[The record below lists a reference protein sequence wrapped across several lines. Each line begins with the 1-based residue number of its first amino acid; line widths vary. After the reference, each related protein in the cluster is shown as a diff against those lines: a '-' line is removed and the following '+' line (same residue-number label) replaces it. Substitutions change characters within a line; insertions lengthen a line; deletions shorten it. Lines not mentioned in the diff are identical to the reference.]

1 MKHSK
6 LFFITVGAALLAVSA
21 LTGCGNDGKTHIK
34 FWHTMGQS
42 NQDVLKRAIQEFQ
55 EKHPDVVVDHAAQG
69 DYSALHEKLM
79 SAIPAG
85 TMPTMAFCYP
95 DHVADYMASNA
106 IVNINDYLNDD
117 ELKFN
122 EEDGLQS
129 DFVNTY
135 WEEGTKY
142 EQTGIYS
149 VPFAKS
155 TEVLFYNKTFF
166 DKYSDKISVPTT
178 WEEMWNTCKIIKEQ
192 IMNAGLE
199 PTVEFPMGY
208 DSDSNLFITLCEQQG
223 ITYTTNDGISSPG
236 DHIKF
241 NNDQAKAMIT
251 DLVTKYKAGWFATK
265 NTLPN
270 NAYTSTYFTEGKTV
284 MSIGST
290 GGTSYNVSVNFDVEI
305 APAPVTSN
313 TGNGNKY
320 ILQGPSICFFKKG
333 NDKVKKAAWEFY
345 KYIVRAQ
352 NTAAYGVKSG
362 YEPVR
367 KSAYELDGYQE
378 YLNGDSL
385 QAKVSKVTAT
395 IGDQFFLSPVFYGS
409 ATARD
414 EVGNIFANVALEQ
427 KTLDQAFADA
437 ASVAVRACGGQQEE
451 NL

>member
-1 MKHSK
+1 MKNRK
-6 LFFITVGAALLAVSA
+6 FIFLAAATAMLALPA
-21 LTGCGNDGKTHIK
+21 LTGCSGDGKIHVK

-42 NQDVLKRAIQEFQ
+42 NQDVLKRAITEFQ
-55 EKHPDVVVDHAAQG
+55 QKYPNVVIDHAAQG

-106 IVNINDYLNDD
+106 IVNIEDYLNND

-129 DFVNTY
+129 DFVDTY
-135 WEEGTKY
+135 WQEGTKY
-142 EQTGIYS
+142 EKTGVYS

-166 DKYSDKISVPTT
+166 DKYASKISVPTT
-178 WEEMWNTCKIIKEQ
+178 WAEMWETCRIIKEE
-192 IMNAGLE
+192 IMPNE
-199 PTVEFPMGY
+199 PSLEFPMGY
-208 DSDSNLFITLCEQQG
+208 DSDSNLFITMCEQNG
-223 ITYTTNDGISSPG
+223 IEYTTNDNVSKPA

-241 NNDQAKAMIT
+241 NNAEAKAMIN

-270 NAYTSTYFTEGKTV
+270 GSYTSTYFTEGKTV

-290 GGTSYNVSVNFDVEI
+290 GGTSYNVSTNFDVRI
-305 APAPVTSN
+305 APAPVTAN
-313 TGNGNKY
+313 EAGKNKY

-333 NDKVKKAAWEFY
+333 NDDVKQAAWNFY
-345 KYIVRAQ
+345 KYIVRAV

-367 KSAYELDGYQE
+367 KSAYDLDGYKE
-378 YLNGDSL
+378 YLDGDSL
-385 QAKVSKVTAT
+385 QARVSKVTAT

-414 EVGNIFANVALEQ
+414 EVGNIFANVAMDQ
-427 KTLDQAFADA
+427 KTTDQAFADA
-437 ASVAVRACGGQQEE
+437 ASVAVRACG
-451 NL
+451 N

>member
-1 MKHSK
+1 MKSTK
-6 LFFITVGAALLAVSA
+6 FLLLTAGAGLLAVSA
-21 LTGCGNDGKTHIK
+21 LTGCGSDGKTHIK

-42 NQDVLKRAIQEFQ
+42 NQDVLKRAISEFQ
-55 EKHPDVVVDHAAQG
+55 AKYPNVVVDHAAQG

-106 IVNINDYLNDD
+106 VVNIEDYLNDD

-122 EEDGLQS
+122 AEDGLVD
-129 DFVNTY
+129 DFVDTY

-142 EQTGIYS
+142 EKSGIYS

-166 DKYSDKISVPTT
+166 DKYADKISVPTT
-178 WEEMWNTCKIIKEQ
+178 WEEMWATCKIIKEE
-192 IMNAGLE
+192 IMDAGLE
-199 PTVEFPMGY
+199 DGLEFPMGY
-208 DSDSNLFITLCEQQG
+208 DSDSNLFITLCEQNG
-223 ITYTTNDGISSPG
+223 IAYTTNDGISKPA
-236 DHIKF
+236 DHILF
-241 NNDQAKAMIT
+241 NNAEAKAMIT
-251 DLVTKYKAGWFATK
+251 DLAAKYKAGWFSTK

-305 APAPVTSN
+305 APAPVTAKE
-313 TGNGNKY
+313 TGKNKY

-333 NDKVKKAAWEFY
+333 NDEVKKAAWNFY
-345 KYIVRAQ
+345 KYIVRAA
-352 NTAAYGVKSG
+352 NTAAYSVKSG

-367 KSAYELDGYQE
+367 KSAYELDGYKE
-378 YLNGDSL
+378 YLEGESL

-414 EVGNIFANVALEQ
+414 QVGNIFANVAMDQ
-427 KTLDQAFADA
+427 KTVDQAFADA
-437 ASVAVRACGGQQEE
+437 ARVAIEACG
-451 NL
+451 N